1 MPIPSK
7 TMGESQTFSEFCQS
21 SATNRRKSG
30 VLEEVFPP
38 KMQTEASENHTVFDS
53 YEKAEIRKEVS
64 KGVCLCITYDFCLY
78 TLWDI
83 A

>member
-53 YEKAEIRKEVS
+53 YEKAEIGKEEKVDS
-64 KGVCLCITYDFCLY
+64 IKTETGSTIEET
-78 TLWDI
+78 
-83 A
+83 

>member
-7 TMGESQTFSEFCQS
+7 TMGESQTFSELCQS

-53 YEKAEIRKEVS
+53 YEKAEIRKEEKVDS
-64 KGVCLCITYDFCLY
+64 IKTETGSAIEET
-78 TLWDI
+78 
-83 A
+83 